1 VVSDRS
7 VYSTLAYQGYGR
19 GLDLDELRTINDWAI
34 QGVWPTLV
42 VFVEAPA
49 DVIADRLNG
58 RELDRFERA
67 GDEFHER
74 VLDGFRSM
82 ADADPDRWVTIS
94 ADGTKDATAAQ
105 ILAAVRDRL
114 AVGEGAAGA

>member
-1 VVSDRS
+1 
-7 VYSTLAYQGYGR
+7 
-19 GLDLDELRTINDWAI
+19 
-34 QGVWPTLV
+34 VWPTLV